1 MAEIFR
7 INKTK
12 NYTVMSN
19 HHLQDKNLSYKAKG
33 LLSYMLSL
41 PNDWDYSVRG
51 IVASSKE
58 GIKSINSIL
67 KELEENNYLIRA
79 RKQENNGRFYYEY
92 NIYEVPC
99 TQEGITYIG
108 STLDGTQINTNVI
121 STNNK
126 DKLDKSFNPIINELV
141 KRGFIDYSDLDLY
154 RYNDLFDELLCE
166 YEYRQVITVISYVI
180 GKWNCNK
187 GVDEDMNK
195 IDNKFSYFKASVINN
210 LVRMNKDIVMSWE
223 DDWDDFKW

>member
-92 NIYEVPC
+92 SIYETPY
-99 TQEGITYIG
+99 TPKGITDKGY
-108 STLDGTQINTNVI
+108 TLNGTQINTNI
-121 STNNK
+121 KNTNNK
-126 DKLDKSFNPIINELV
+126 DKLDKPFNPITKELI
-141 KRGFIDYSDLDLY
+141 RRNFIEEYDLELY
-154 RYNDLFDELLCE
+154 KYDDLFEELLTE
-166 YEYRQVITVISYVI
+166 YEYKDVIKVCNYVI
-180 GKWNCNK
+180 GKWKDNK
-187 GVDEDMNK
+187 GFDEYNNK
-195 IDNKFSYFKASVINN
+195 IDNKFSYFKSAMKNN
-210 LVRMNKDIVMSWE
+210 LIMINQEIDF
-223 DDWDDFKW
+223 DWD